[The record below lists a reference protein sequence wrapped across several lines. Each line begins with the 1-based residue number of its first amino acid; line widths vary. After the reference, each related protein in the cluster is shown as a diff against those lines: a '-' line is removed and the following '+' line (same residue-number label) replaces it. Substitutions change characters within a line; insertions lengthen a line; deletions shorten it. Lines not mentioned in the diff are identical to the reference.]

1 MANSNGMREVLM
13 KEFAENYMEPLYYF
27 CLKKTGDSYEAWEMP
42 EYLGMS
48 QNAAGNPDTMYWQY
62 IPGGYGFK
70 WYDPEIGMYI
80 IMK

>member
-48 QNAAGNPDTMYWQY
+48 QNGAGNPDTMYWQY
-62 IPGGYGFK
+62 IPEAT
-70 WYDPEIGMYI
+70 DSSGMTPKSVCI
-80 IMK
+80 LL